1 MTGLAGPAGPAGSA
15 AGADAGERLARAALT
30 RIAEPGTTALVR
42 AADRLGAAAV
52 WAAVR
57 GEAGAPDLDADL
69 LELLR
74 KHPAEFP
81 PERDLELAAG
91 LGARFICP
99 QDDEW
104 PAGLAV
110 LGGEEPLALWVRGE
124 LLLSEAFDRAVAV
137 VGARAAT
144 AYGGRVASE

>member
-15 AGADAGERLARAALT
+15 AGADDGERLARAALT
-30 RIAEPGTTALVR
+30 RIAEPGTAALVR

-110 LGGEEPLALWVRGE
+110 LGESEPLGLWVRGGVPVGAVLE
-124 LLLSEAFDRAVAV
+124 RSVAV

-144 AYGGRVASE
+144 AYGGHVAS